1 VKEILHQGT
10 AVLTTNVKT
19 VVIDGVYNTE
29 MVNMVNERSC
39 IQIDESIRQ
48 AGLYIEGK
56 LASIISYDGYRREE
70 DMLMFYMDGN
80 FIGAF
85 RNFLKGF
92 PLEIEIINAG
102 CGNHEITN

>member
-1 VKEILHQGT
+1 MRNDSLIQ
-10 AVLTTNVKT
+10 
-19 VVIDGVYNTE
+19 
-29 MVNMVNERSC
+29 VN
-39 IQIDESIRQ
+39 ESIRQ

-56 LASIISYDGYRREE
+56 LASVISYDGYRKEN

-85 RNFLKGF
+85 RNFLKGR

-102 CGNHEITN
+102 GGNHEITN